1 MIMKNAKYYVRNL
14 MAESEVLADAVS
26 LVTPDGKRFELRY
39 RVSDGKVSL
48 SVDAE
53 LIVNPRA
60 ANLIYLDTK

>member
-1 MIMKNAKYYVRNL
+1 MEKAKYYVRNL
-14 MAESEVLADAVS
+14 IAETEVVADSVS
-26 LVTPDGKRFELRY
+26 LITPDGKRFELQY
-39 RVSDGKVSL
+39 RTSDGKVSL